1 MKLILPLVTLAGTLT
16 LLFNSTAV
24 AALSYI

>member
-1 MKLILPLVTLAGTLT
+1 MKLILPLVTLAGALT
-16 LLFNSTAV
+16 LLFNSSAV